1 MFELNDWN
9 LVAAMAGLKLKPTEV
24 DKKLDQKKVILQ
36 TNLFA
41 TKFIQ
46 KKLQFKEKIIG
57 QWTIE
62 KEERCNICWV
72 NIKTGEEFTSCASC
86 HNKFHTEHWRQWII
100 AKSTCPVCKVKPL
113 L

>member
-1 MFELNDWN
+1 MYEQNNKNVYLITD
-9 LVAAMAGLKLKPTEV
+9 LKLKPSLV
-24 DKKLDQKKVILQ
+24 DKKSEQKKVVMKN
-36 TNLFA
+36 NLFL
-41 TKFIQ
+41 KPF
-46 KKLQFKEKIIG
+46 KNNLLQVKEQSLG
-57 QWTIE
+57 NWTIE